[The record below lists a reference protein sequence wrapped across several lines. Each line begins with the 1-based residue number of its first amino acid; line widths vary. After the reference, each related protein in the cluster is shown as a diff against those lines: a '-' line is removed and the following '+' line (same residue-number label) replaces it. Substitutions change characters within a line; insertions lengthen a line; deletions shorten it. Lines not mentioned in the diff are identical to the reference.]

1 MSAQVDMPLESPK
14 PTVDFDYLCKAK
26 KTAGDAILYQAELG
40 GLDPKQVYLSLE
52 MQKSVWSG
60 ILSNTRSFPM
70 RGECSEYLTF
80 RDLCG
85 NDAFLFW
92 LNHKAGYDPRSLR
105 VYRSEVE
112 AENERL
118 RAEVEELRR
127 EQEVIKSFLRETK
140 QP

>member
-1 MSAQVDMPLESPK
+1 MAAQVDLPIEHPR
-14 PTVDFDYLCKAK
+14 PEVDIDYLCKAK

-60 ILSNTRSFPM
+60 IVSNTRSFPM
-70 RGECSEYLTF
+70 RGECSEYLKF

-118 RAEVEELRR
+118 RAEVQEKEREL
-127 EQEVIKSFLRETK
+127 ETIKNFLRETGK
-140 QP
+140 

>member
-1 MSAQVDMPLESPK
+1 MSAQVDLPMERPK
-14 PTVDFDYLCKAK
+14 QTVDIDYLCRAK
-26 KTAGDAILYQAELG
+26 RTAGDAILYQAELG

-70 RGECSEYLTF
+70 RGECSEYLKF
-80 RDLCG
+80 RDMCG

-105 VYRSEVE
+105 VYRSDVE

-118 RAEVEELRR
+118 RAENEQLRHDQR
-127 EQEVIKSFLRETK
+127 VIQEFLKEAGKT
-140 QP
+140 